1 LAIRK
6 EIDLPH
12 ASRLIMIVAVFL
24 WTFVGSALHN
34 SALAQ
39 NMLRD
44 AEAEWFLRY
53 LSSPFAEAAGLTP
66 RAINYFIVGDPA
78 LNAFVAAGQNIFIT
92 SGTIMTADD
101 VRELQGVL
109 AHEMGHISGAHQAR
123 MLKEGGGPATM
134 MALITM
140 LLGAA
145 AIAAGSPDAGVGI
158 MMGGQSMA
166 QRTFLRYT
174 RAMESSA
181 DQAAV
186 KFLETTGVSGQGILK
201 FFDRIRDQDLL
212 TARFQDP
219 YARTHPLTR
228 DRVMRLRA
236 QLEPSQYFNAEPDP
250 DKQYWFLRIKAKL
263 AGYIDD
269 PEITLQEFPL
279 EDKSVFARYARVYAY
294 DKALEW
300 DKAIAEANS
309 LVEEFPEDPFF
320 EEILGQIYLENGRV
334 KEAVPHYRR
343 ANELAPNTPLIMVGL
358 GHAIVAFEDT
368 TFDAEAIDILS
379 RAVVIDRFNAL
390 AWRQLGELYY
400 RNGKEAD
407 SSLATAELLV
417 LTRQYGQAT
426 HHARKAVKAF
436 PEGSPKWLRAQD
448 ILMFARTAMGGK
460 GRQRGQ
466 RQERNNIKQKR

>member
-1 LAIRK
+1 MLFA
-6 EIDLPH
+6 
-12 ASRLIMIVAVFL
+12 AFL
-24 WTFVGSALHN
+24 WTFVGSAMQN
-34 SALAQ
+34 SAFAQ

-53 LSSPFAEAAGLTP
+53 LGTPFAEAAGLTP
-66 RAINYFIVGDPA
+66 RAVNYFIIGDPS
-78 LNAFVAAGQNIFIT
+78 LNAFVAAGQNIFIN
-92 SGTIMTADD
+92 SGTIMQAGD

-123 MLKEGGGPATM
+123 ILKEGGGPASM
-134 MALITM
+134 IALISM

-145 AIAAGSPDAGVGI
+145 AIAAGSPDAGAGI
-158 MMGGQSMA
+158 LVGGQTMA
-166 QRTFLRYT
+166 QRTFFRYT

-186 KFLETTGVSGQGILK
+186 KFLEETGVSGQGILK

-212 TARFQDP
+212 SARFQDP

-236 QLEPSQYFNAEPDP
+236 QLEPSPYFNNEPDP
-250 DKQYWFLRIKAKL
+250 VRQYWFLRIQAKL
-263 AGYIDD
+263 AGYLD
-269 PEITLQEFPL
+269 PTAVTLGAYPL

-294 DKALEW
+294 DKAIEW
-300 DKAIAEANS
+300 EKAIAEAES
-309 LVEEFPEDPFF
+309 LVEEFPRDPYF

-334 KEAVPHYRR
+334 LEAVPHYRK
-343 ANELAPNTPLIMVGL
+343 ANQLAPNTPLIMVGL
-358 GHAIVAFEDT
+358 GHAIVALENT
-368 TFDAEAIDILS
+368 KFDQEAIDILS
-379 RAVVIDRFNAL
+379 RAVIIDRFNAL

-407 SSLATAELLV
+407 SSLATAELLI
-417 LTRQYGQAT
+417 LTRQYGQAVQQ
-426 HHARKAVKAF
+426 ARKAVKLF

-448 ILMFARTAMGGK
+448 ILMFARTTLGPQGK
-460 GRQRGQ
+460 KGSQRKKREKIGQ
-466 RQERNNIKQKR
+466 QN

>member
-1 LAIRK
+1 MPRT
-6 EIDLPH
+6 
-12 ASRLIMIVAVFL
+12 SRLIMLFAAFL
-24 WTFVGSALHN
+24 WTFVGSAVQN

-53 LSSPFAEAAGLTP
+53 LGTPFAEAAGLTP
-66 RAINYFIVGDPA
+66 RAVNYFIIADPS
-78 LNAFVAAGQNIFIT
+78 LNAFVAAGQNIFIN
-92 SGTIMTADD
+92 SGTIMTAGD

-123 MLKEGGGPATM
+123 IMKEGGGPATM
-134 MALITM
+134 IALLSL

-145 AIAAGSPDAGVGI
+145 AIAAGSTDAGAGI
-158 MMGGQSMA
+158 LIGGQTIA

-186 KFLETTGVSGQGILK
+186 KFLEATGVSGQGILK
-201 FFDRIRDQDLL
+201 FFDRIRDQDLVG
-212 TARFQDP
+212 ARFQDP

-236 QLEPSQYFNAEPDP
+236 QLEPSPYFADEPDP
-250 DKQYWFLRIKAKL
+250 ERQYWFLRIQAKL
-263 AGYIDD
+263 AGYLN
-269 PEITLQEFPL
+269 PTEITLRQYPVEN
-279 EDKSVFARYARVYAY
+279 KSIFARYARVYAY
-294 DKALEW
+294 DKAIEW
-300 DKAIAEANS
+300 EKAIAEAQS
-309 LVEEFPEDPFF
+309 LVEDFPEDPYF

-334 KEAVPHYRR
+334 LEAVPHYRK
-343 ANELAPNTPLIMVGL
+343 ANQLAPNMPLIMVGL
-358 GHAIVAFEDT
+358 GHAIVALENT
-368 TFDAEAIDILS
+368 TFDEEAIDILS
-379 RAVVIDRFNAL
+379 RAVIIDRFNAL

-407 SSLATAELLV
+407 SNLATAELFM
-417 LTRQYGQAT
+417 LTRQYRQAMRQ
-426 HHARKAVKAF
+426 AQKAVKAF

-448 ILMFARTAMGGK
+448 ILMFARTAIGPEGK
-460 GRQRGQ
+460 KRSQGRKKRRKIGQ
-466 RQERNNIKQKR
+466 Q